1 MIVSWTGILRDGTAA
16 FVISAVIIALFTGI
30 KTLIKKSGKAEN
42 QHDDK
47 QKADRYRQRK

>member
-1 MIVSWTGILRDGTAA
+1 MFVSWTGILRDGTAA